1 MRRNAR
7 LIVHCLPSTT
17 INGSS
22 DDQFPTSSIGLVWNE
37 NADWF
42 LNSKKKKIVLHF
54 VNKYEKKKLL
64 SEYMGIIFVYIHASP
79 EDVLP
84 TLWMV

>member
-7 LIVHCLPSTT
+7 LIVHRLPSTT

-42 LNSKKKKIVLHF
+42 LNSKKEENGTAF
-54 VNKYEKKKLL
+54 VNKYEN
-64 SEYMGIIFVYIHASP
+64 IFIVRIHW
-79 EDVLP
+79 DNF
-84 TLWMV
+84 

>member
-42 LNSKKKKIVLHF
+42 LNSKKEENGTAF
-54 VNKYEKKKLL
+54 VNKYEN
-64 SEYMGIIFVYIHASP
+64 IFYCQN
-79 EDVLP
+79 
-84 TLWMV
+84 TWG